1 MEDLLIGHLLGNLQA
16 AFACLGEDLVTRQ
29 TGAVVAHFD
38 DDVATLVIGLQGDRA
53 DRALARGNPRFRR
66 FDTVI
71 QAVADQVSQRVGDTL
86 DQALVQFRRLAG
98 GFQFN
103 LFAQL
108 AGQVAHHTGETGE
121 HEGNRHHADGHDRF
135 LQIAGIAF
143 QLGQTIHQPLRG
155 AFLHL
160 RRCLQQHGL
169 GNHQLANQV
178 DQLVDFFDTDPDRRI
193 AACSC
198 G

>member
-1 MEDLLIGHLLGNLQA
+1 MI
-16 AFACLGEDLVTRQ
+16 Q
-29 TGAVVAHFD
+29 T
-38 DDVATLVIGLQGDRA
+38 
-53 DRALARGNPRFRR
+53 
-66 FDTVI
+66 
-71 QAVADQVSQRVGDTL
+71 VADQVSQRVGDTL
-86 DQALVQFRRLAG
+86 DQALVQFGRLAG

-103 LFAQL
+103 MLAQL

-193 AACSC
+193 APRGCGRAGLACPGPRLGHRFFDRLDDSRRERLDDDRRRFRNNRGQWREETESVTLLGHC
-198 G
+198 RWR